1 MPIPLI
7 LGLMELLKMAVPIIQ
22 KEVNAG
28 NIPVEK
34 QRELLDAY
42 NDLRDN
48 LDKYFDGPEWQ
59 IDSDEDQPVPP
70 VVPPTSTK

>member
-1 MPIPLI
+1 MPLPLI

-28 NIPVEK
+28 NIPIEK

-59 IDSDEDQPVPP
+59 IDPDEDQPVPP
-70 VVPPTSTK
+70 VGPPPTK